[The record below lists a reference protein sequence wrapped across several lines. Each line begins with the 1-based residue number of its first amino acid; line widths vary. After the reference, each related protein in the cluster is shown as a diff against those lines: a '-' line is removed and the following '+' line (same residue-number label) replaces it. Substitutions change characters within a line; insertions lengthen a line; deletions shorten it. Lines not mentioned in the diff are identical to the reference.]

1 MLMYNYRRAARP
13 AVKPIPMPDFAT
25 NEEFKTAIDA
35 ALTSAGASD
44 SVRAALVE
52 GVDRGETEHRGE
64 PRSTGGALNLRIGNW
79 VLRTQDMPVLELIGM
94 AAAAATALLA
104 PEAIAAGAV
113 VTGLSSFA
121 GLCWKTWRK
130 GAPLSKAEI
139 AVLGFVQVHGPI
151 ALPDLETKATGAL
164 GLTTADIDNAVL
176 TLQEVETRDGDV
188 VALIR
193 KDAAGQW
200 RVRAD

>member
-1 MLMYNYRRAARP
+1 
-13 AVKPIPMPDFAT
+13 MPDFAT

-35 ALTSAGASD
+35 ALGSSASD
-44 SVRAALVE
+44 SVRAALVA
-52 GVDRGETEHRGE
+52 GVDRSETEYRAE
-64 PRSTGGALNLRIGNW
+64 ARPVSGALNLRIGNW
-79 VLRTQDMPVLELIGM
+79 VLRGQDMPVLELIGM
-94 AAAAATALLA
+94 VAAAVTALLA
-104 PEAIAAGAV
+104 PEAIAAGAA

-121 GLCWKTWRK
+121 SLCWKTWRK
-130 GAPLSKAEI
+130 GAPLSKPEI

-151 ALPDLETKATGAL
+151 ALPDLEAKATGAL
-164 GLTTADIDNAVL
+164 GLTTTDIDNAVK

>member
-1 MLMYNYRRAARP
+1 
-13 AVKPIPMPDFAT
+13 MPDFAT
-25 NEEFKTAIDA
+25 NAEFKNALDA
-35 ALTSAGASD
+35 ALSSSGAAD
-44 SVRAALVE
+44 TVRAALVA

-64 PRSTGGALNLRIGNW
+64 ARPAGGALNLRVSNW
-79 VLRTQDMPVLELIGM
+79 VLRGQDMPVLELIGM
-94 AAAAATALLA
+94 VAAAATALLA
-104 PEAIAAGAV
+104 PEAIAAGALI
-113 VTGLSSFA
+113 TGLSSFA

-139 AVLGFVQVHGPI
+139 AVLGFVEMHGPI
-151 ALPDLETKATGAL
+151 ALADLETKATGAL
-164 GLTTADIDNAVL
+164 DLTTADIDNAVL
-176 TLQEVETRDGDV
+176 TLQQVETRDGDV